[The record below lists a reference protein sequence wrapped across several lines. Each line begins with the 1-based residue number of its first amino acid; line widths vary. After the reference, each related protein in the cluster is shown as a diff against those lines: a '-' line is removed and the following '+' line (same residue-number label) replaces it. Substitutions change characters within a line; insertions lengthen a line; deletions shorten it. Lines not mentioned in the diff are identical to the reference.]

1 MLLEERQEVLIDR
14 WILYLQGCPHAPVE
28 VQASVTGSNCINVK
42 VSQEVNKIQT
52 L

>member
-1 MLLEERQEVLIDR
+1 MLQEERQEVLIDR